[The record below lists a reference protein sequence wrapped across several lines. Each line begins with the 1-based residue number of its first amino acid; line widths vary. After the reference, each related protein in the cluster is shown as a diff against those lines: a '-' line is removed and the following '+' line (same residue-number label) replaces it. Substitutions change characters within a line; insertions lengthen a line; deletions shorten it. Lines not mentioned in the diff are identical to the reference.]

1 MGGEKFVTREK
12 ENEGIGNERGI
23 DLTMKIYQN

>member
-1 MGGEKFVTREK
+1 MSGEKLVTREK

-23 DLTMKIYQN
+23 DLTMKIY

>member
-1 MGGEKFVTREK
+1 MGGDEFVKREK